1 MQSLRLTRHYLPGGP
16 TRLHPC
22 DPTARLPTDP
32 SWTCIL
38 PRPAGGLASG
48 RVAPGGVWTLAMGV
62 GVKSVFP
69 ASGLPPP
76 RSWAA

>member
-16 TRLHPC
+16 TRLHLC